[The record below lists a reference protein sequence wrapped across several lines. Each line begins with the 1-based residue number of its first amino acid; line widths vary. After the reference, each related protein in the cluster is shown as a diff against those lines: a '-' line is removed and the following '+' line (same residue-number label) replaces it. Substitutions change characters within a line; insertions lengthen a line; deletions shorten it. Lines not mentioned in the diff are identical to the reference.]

1 MHIVQVNYAFD
12 PDLQEPVGLLGRYA
26 TLTGWSEALVA
37 AGIDVHVVQRF
48 HRDDRVILN
57 GVEYL
62 FRSDGPPQPHGWF
75 GGRRIART
83 VAALQPDLVHVN
95 GFEFALPTWTL
106 TRRLS
111 GSTACIVQH
120 HGGGVPSQDPGA
132 ARRVAQAIRRELFA
146 RVDGFFLSTK
156 EQAEPWRQ
164 IGVIGPQQSVHA
176 VMEASTTLAPIDR
189 SEARRGVSPGDP
201 AMLWVGRLDD
211 NKDPLTVLAA
221 FEQVLVE
228 LPEATL
234 TMVFSADVLSPLVQ
248 ERVRKSPALHRSV
261 RLFGGILHVVMPR
274 LYSGAD
280 MFVLGSH
287 HEGSG
292 YALLEASACGCVP
305 VVTNIP
311 SFRAITGNGT
321 LGVSWTP
328 GDVDGCRRAMVSV
341 ARSDL
346 AAARAAVRDHFE
358 RELSWTAV
366 GRAARSAYQDVIDRT
381 RLRLGVA
388 SAG

>member
-12 PDLQEPVGLLGRYA
+12 PRISDADALLDRYS
-26 TLTGWSEALVA
+26 TLTGWSDALMN
-37 AGIDVHVVQRF
+37 AGLGTQVIQRF
-48 HRDDRVILN
+48 HRDGRVTRR

-62 FRSDGPPQPHGWF
+62 FCSDGPAESRAWF
-75 GGRRIART
+75 GRRMARA

-95 GFEFALPTWTL
+95 GFEFALPTSTL
-106 TRRLS
+106 MRRLPQ
-111 GSTACIVQH
+111 STACVVQH
-120 HGGGVPSQDPGA
+120 HGGGVPSQDRGRA
-132 ARRVAQAIRRELFA
+132 EGVIRLARRQLFA
-146 RVDGFFLSTK
+146 RVDAFFFSTK

-201 AMLWVGRLDD
+201 AILWVGRLDD

-221 FEQVLVE
+221 FEQLLVE

-234 TMVFSADVLSPLVQ
+234 TMVFNADVLSPLVQ
-248 ERVRKSPALHRSV
+248 ERVRKSAALHRSV
-261 RLFGGILHVVMPR
+261 RLLGGILHNVMPR

-280 MFVLGSH
+280 LFVLGSH

-292 YALLEASACGCVP
+292 YALLEAAACGCVP

-311 SFRAITGNGT
+311 SFRAITNNGA

-328 GDVDGCRRAMVSV
+328 GDVDGCRRAMASV

-346 AAARAAVRDHFE
+346 AAARAVVRDHFE

-366 GRAARSAYQDVIDRT
+366 GRAARRAYQEVIDRK

-388 SAG
+388 SGG